1 MPDRSAA
8 RTRTVCLLAQAKV
21 NLGLA
26 VGARRADGYH
36 EVATAMLAVSLADRL
51 EFAPRARGFVLRVD
65 GPEAKG
71 VPTDERNLVLRAAQR
86 LAAEL
91 GETRGATIR
100 LTKVIPHGAGL
111 GGGSSDAAAT
121 LRGLER
127 LWGRR
132 AGAKRLHAIAAALG
146 SDVPFFLGNGFA
158 MATGRGEIL
167 RSLALPADAFR
178 RSMII
183 GVPDTAISTA
193 MVYSS
198 YEIPKSRLTAW
209 KAVSTLVQLRAVS
222 YFRDGDKRKLVNDL
236 EGVVRT
242 RVQAVP
248 EALRDL
254 RSAGAKHVRM
264 SGSGSAVFGIVPAG
278 ASPRAVADR
287 LRRTLHRVYVVRPA
301 RAGSRPCR

>member
-1 MPDRSAA
+1 MPA
-8 RTRTVCLLAQAKV
+8 RGVRVLRQTAHAKV

-26 VGARRADGYH
+26 VGPKRADGYH

-51 EFAPRARGFVLRVD
+51 EFAPRARGFALRVD

-71 VPTDERNLVLRAAQR
+71 VPTDERNLVIRAALR

-91 GETRGATIR
+91 GETRGAAIR

-111 GGGSSDAAAT
+111 GGGSSDAAST
-121 LRGLER
+121 LRGLLR
-127 LWGRR
+127 LWRR
-132 AGAKRLHAIAAALG
+132 RLGAARLHAIAAELG
-146 SDVPFFLGNGFA
+146 SDVPFFLGAGFA
-158 MATGRGEIL
+158 MASGRGEVL
-167 RSLALPADAFR
+167 RALPLPAGAFA
-178 RSMII
+178 RSIVI
-183 GVPDTAISTA
+183 AVPDVTISTG
-193 MVYSS
+193 MVYSN

-209 KAVSTLVQLRAVS
+209 KAVGTLVQLRALS
-222 YFRDGDKRKLVNDL
+222 YFRDRDKRKIVNDL

-242 RVQAVP
+242 RVHAVP

-254 RSAGAKHVRM
+254 RSAGASNVRM

-278 ASPRAVADR
+278 VSPRAVADR
-287 LRRTLHRVYVVRPA
+287 TRRTLLRVYVVRPV